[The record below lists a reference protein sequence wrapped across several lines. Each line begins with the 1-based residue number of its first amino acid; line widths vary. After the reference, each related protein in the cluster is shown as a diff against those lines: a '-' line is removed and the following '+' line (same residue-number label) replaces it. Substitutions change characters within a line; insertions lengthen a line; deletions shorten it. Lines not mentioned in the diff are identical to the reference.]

1 MGLRE
6 VVHALASELASDAGL
21 GKTAERGVLVDSR
34 RVVVVEEGE
43 SMTLIFESDEGA
55 IHSPPMKKLSVW
67 VTGVVASSEMV
78 MRASQLSAP
87 DSHGAN
93 PGTRDVVSM

>member
-1 MGLRE
+1 
-6 VVHALASELASDAGL
+6 
-21 GKTAERGVLVDSR
+21 
-34 RVVVVEEGE
+34 
-43 SMTLIFESDEGA
+43 MTLIFESDEGA